1 VTLKARLGIAAAL
14 LALLIACGFG
24 ALAYVT
30 FARQMDR
37 SLEAVLRSDLERVAA
52 LLASPALG
60 ASFGDPTTRGVIL
73 QFVGPDD
80 RVVMW
85 WGDDAALPR
94 PDGVVTHE
102 RADRTYLVTAA
113 AWSATNGSIRL
124 AHDVTEALAS
134 RRALARALVTSGAAV
149 VLAAML
155 GAVVGVRR
163 LLAPLVDLA
172 EQTRAIHPAATAS
185 VAYRGPADEVG
196 DLAAGLNLT
205 LAAIRARRERER
217 AFLLEVAHELAA
229 PLTLVHYHLNGLR
242 RRHPDEGPLRAAS
255 EAARE
260 LLRTSQDLLVVARGE
275 LERDLEYRI
284 VDLGDVVRRVADEYP
299 GVTVDAGDR
308 AEVAG
313 DPERL
318 MQVVRNIVRNAVQ
331 ASGSTAGVAVAV
343 ERDGDDLVLRV
354 SDTGPG
360 MSSEVRERAFE
371 HGFTRER
378 SGAGSGHG
386 VDDGIDAGMVD
397 DTGSGIG
404 VGLTVAQRL
413 AERHGGSVRVVETS
427 RRGTVMEVRLPALDA
442 RIQDEVDA

>member
-1 VTLKARLGIAAAL
+1 VTLKARLGTAAAL
-14 LALLIACGFG
+14 LALLVACGFG
-24 ALAYVT
+24 ALAYLT

-37 SLEAVLRSDLERVAA
+37 SLETVLRSDLERVTS
-52 LLASPALG
+52 LLASPTLG
-60 ASFGDPTTRGVIL
+60 ASFGDPTARGVIL
-73 QFVGPDD
+73 QFVGPDE

-85 WGDDAALPR
+85 WGDDAPLPR

-113 AWSATNGSIRL
+113 PWSATTGSIRL

-134 RRALARALVTSGAAV
+134 RRALARALVTSGVVV

-155 GAVVGVRR
+155 SAVVGVRR

-172 EQTRAIHPAATAS
+172 LQTRAISPAATAS
-185 VAYRGPADEVG
+185 VSYHGPADEVG
-196 DLAAGLNLT
+196 DLADGLNLT

-229 PLTLVHYHLNGLR
+229 PLTLVHYHLDGLR
-242 RRHPDEGPLRAAS
+242 KRHPDEGALRAAS

-260 LLRTSQDLLVVARGE
+260 LLRTSQDLLAVARGE
-275 LERDLEYRI
+275 LEQALEYRI

-299 GVTVDAGDR
+299 GVTVDAATR

-318 MQVVRNIVRNAVQ
+318 MQVTRNIVRNAVQ
-331 ASGSTAGVAVAV
+331 ATGSTAGVTVALQ
-343 ERDGDDLVLRV
+343 RDGDEHVLRV

-360 MSSEVRERAFE
+360 MSGEVREHAFE
-371 HGFTRER
+371 HGFTRAPDAHR
-378 SGAGSGHG
+378 TGNGGADGVADGAGG
-386 VDDGIDAGMVD
+386 
-397 DTGSGIG
+397 GIG

-413 AERHGGSVRVVETS
+413 VEGHGGRIRVAETS
-427 RRGTVMEVRLPALDA
+427 QRGTVMEVRLPALEG
-442 RIQDEVDA
+442 RIGDEVAV